1 MIRGPPNS
9 TPTAT
14 LLPYT
19 TRFRAR
25 AADLE
30 LLGDVLAVLRHGVGA
45 VELLHLRID
54 EAPADGGVV
63 DLGGAGEGGAGLG
76 HHEVGP
82 GHVLDAA
89 GDRQAPFAGLDH
101 AGGVVHRL
109 HAGRAQPVDGAAG
122 DAGGQPGQPQRHAG
136 DVAVVLARLVDA
148 AVVDLVDRFRSDER
162 RLGKEGGR
170 PCRYGVSPTP

>member
-76 HHEVGP
+76 HHEGGP

-101 AGGVVHRL
+101 AGGVVHRPP
-109 HAGRAQPVDGAAG
+109 AGRAPPVDGAAR
-122 DAGGQPGQPQRHAG
+122 DAGGPPGQATGPAG
-136 DVAVVLARLVDA
+136 DVAVGPRRP
-148 AVVDLVDRFRSDER
+148 VVAT
-162 RLGKEGGR
+162 
-170 PCRYGVSPTP
+170 GVST